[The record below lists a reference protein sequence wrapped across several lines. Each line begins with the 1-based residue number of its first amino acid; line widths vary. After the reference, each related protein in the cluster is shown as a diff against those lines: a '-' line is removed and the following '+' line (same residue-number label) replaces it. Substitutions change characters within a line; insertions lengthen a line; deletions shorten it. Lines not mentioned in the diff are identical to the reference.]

1 MEPTILDLQFRV
13 QDRNIEL
20 LNLGGTGT
28 GVISLFNSVLK
39 ECGRRVVDWMTGYI
53 QPPEAGYLQALPH
66 VRLLP
71 LESITTTFYID
82 GELY

>member
-1 MEPTILDLQFRV
+1 MDLQFRV

-28 GVISLFNSVLK
+28 GVISLFDFLL
-39 ECGRRVVDWMTGYI
+39 EGCGRGIVGGIAGYI
-53 QPPEAGYLQALPH
+53 QLPEVEHLQAPPH
-66 VRLLP
+66 MRLSP

-82 GELY
+82 GELC